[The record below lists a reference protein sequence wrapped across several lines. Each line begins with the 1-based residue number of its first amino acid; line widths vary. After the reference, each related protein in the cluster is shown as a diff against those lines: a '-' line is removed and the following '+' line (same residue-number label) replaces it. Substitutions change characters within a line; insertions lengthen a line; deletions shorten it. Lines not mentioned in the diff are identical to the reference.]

1 MLRIFPNNPTISWTT
16 GHVEENFTI
25 NSQILHHMTTP
36 KRNNFGDNF
45 IIFEYFRILEV
56 DSNLICNNFTEIP
69 KNFNLFGRELSRIL
83 EIYE

>member
-1 MLRIFPNNPTISWTT
+1 MEPRITKFKRI
-16 GHVEENFTI
+16 
-25 NSQILHHMTTP
+25 SQIIHEQPFNLE
-36 KRNNFGDNF
+36 NNFGDNF